1 MPLSRHAQRQPSSGV
16 VPEPAKIVAVLVAT
30 GNGKGT
36 GDHERKHR
44 VRDPR
49 LITAMGHRVCNPLAH
64 AELALGLTQEQQPGI
79 RGLVLAVEINREL
92 FTLDGWAD

>member
-1 MPLSRHAQRQPSSGV
+1 
-16 VPEPAKIVAVLVAT
+16 
-30 GNGKGT
+30 
-36 GDHERKHR
+36 

-79 RGLVLAVEINREL
+79 RGLVLAAEINREL